1 MANVLV
7 DDQYLKAIGDAIR
20 SKKNSTDKYKPSE
33 MADAIQSIEINVGST
48 SGASLDEAKI
58 FFNVD
63 KITVDP
69 ELHAAKVIIKINYIT
84 NDSII
89 PVLTNALN
97 IDIDI
102 VTDNTTGLYYK
113 SGIYNFSII
122 ISDSGSELFISGCP
136 SVLAPDRFPNK
147 KLIRIKDSTINNSY
161 VIKYNINDSLITT
174 TAIPMNF
181 YNLSQP
187 IQIMTNYRYTPSP
200 EAEFKKV
207 YIINPNTKQQYS
219 EYSCLL
225 TACKYSSSD
234 GSTVMNLYL
243 KNNKSINNFL
253 FYDFKLLIVKTNIFI
268 NNENIMKT
276 FVSEDDNIKLFYYN
290 KNYSTQNL
298 DLEDAKILF
307 NYIVKETITIQ
318 NLENIYKKYG
328 AIIFAANYKNQ
339 YIINKQNSFFGTTNT
354 KDLNNIDL
362 SNCNI
367 INDNDPNT
375 VNTTVLS
382 RITTFSIT
390 KNNFLTDNITFDK
403 VYSAITEK
411 WLPELKENYS
421 YYDFT
426 NIDTYINTTLPGKTD
441 DEKASILN
449 TACSQ
454 LFNNSSK
461 FENPYTFSSI
471 SDSNISNLMIYLIEK
486 YCLYDINNIN
496 TLANDNFVV
505 IEEEVD

>member
-1 MANVLV
+1 MLY
-7 DDQYLKAIGDAIR
+7 DQ
-20 SKKNSTDKYKPSE
+20 KKNSTDKYKPSE
-33 MADAIQSIEINVGST
+33 MADAIQSIEINVT

-84 NDSII
+84 NNSVI
-89 PVLTNALN
+89 PELTNSLD

-113 SGIYNFSII
+113 SGIYNFSINT
-122 ISDSGSELFISGCP
+122 SDSGSELFISGVP
-136 SVLAPDRFPNK
+136 SVLAPDKFPNK
-147 KLIRIKDSTINNSY
+147 KLIRIKDSTINNNY
-161 VIKYNINDSLITT
+161 ANKNIIDDNLIKT
-174 TAIPMNF
+174 TAIPINF
-181 YNLSQP
+181 YDLSQP
-187 IQIMTNYRYTPSP
+187 IKINVNYRYTPSS

-207 YIINPNTKQQYS
+207 YIINPNNKQYS
-219 EYSCLL
+219 EYFCLL
-225 TACKYSSSD
+225 TACKYSSSG
-234 GSTVMNLYL
+234 GSAVMNLYL
-243 KNNKSINNFL
+243 KNKSANTNFPFFIN
-253 FYDFKLLIVKTNIFI
+253 FKLLIAKTNIII

-276 FVSEDDNIKLFYYN
+276 FISEDDNIKLFYYN

-307 NYIVKETITIQ
+307 NYVVKETITNQ

-328 AIIFAANYKNQ
+328 AIIFAVNYKKQ
-339 YIINKQNSFFGTTNT
+339 YIINKQNSFFGTSNTN
-354 KDLNNIDL
+354 DLNNIDL
-362 SNCNI
+362 SNCKI
-367 INDNDPNT
+367 INDPNT
-375 VNTTVLS
+375 AITTILS
-382 RITTFSIT
+382 KITTFSIT
-390 KNNFLTDNITFDK
+390 KDNFLTDNITFDK

-411 WLPELKENYS
+411 WLPEIKENYS

-426 NIDTYINTTLPGKTD
+426 NIDTYINTTLPSKTD

-461 FENPYTFSSI
+461 FDNPYTSSI

-486 YCLYDINNIN
+486 YCLYDL
-496 TLANDNFVV
+496 TGTAQANKNFVV